1 MEDKEDLSFLN
12 PSIISPS
19 STIGII
25 NSQPT
30 NFDPSIP
37 STSKSNGDTQEKEE
51 VYMDTLPGFNK
62 RFTTNHVCELKKG
75 LYGLKQ
81 SPRAWFGRFTKAM
94 IEMEFQQN

>member
-1 MEDKEDLSFLN
+1 
-12 PSIISPS
+12 
-19 STIGII
+19 
-25 NSQPT
+25 
-30 NFDPSIP
+30 
-37 STSKSNGDTQEKEE
+37 
-51 VYMDTLPGFNK
+51 MDTLPGFNK